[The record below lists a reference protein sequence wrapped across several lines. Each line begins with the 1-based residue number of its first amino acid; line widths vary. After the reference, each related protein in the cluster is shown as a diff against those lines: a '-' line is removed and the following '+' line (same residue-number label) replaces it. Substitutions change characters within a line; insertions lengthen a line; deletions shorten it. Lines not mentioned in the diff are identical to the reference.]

1 MVDLKELS
9 EGQTV
14 GGVYSLEHSIRSD
27 ESGSFFAAFGAQ
39 GERVLLKLAVESP
52 DAEQQLAVWQRS
64 RHLKH
69 EHLLQLRDCGR
80 TYAAGGSFVYGVF
93 EYPDDV
99 VASALAQGPLSEDE
113 TRGVVS
119 AALSALR
126 YLHGEGLVH
135 SAVDAYH
142 VVAVGDSVKLA
153 TDSLHEA
160 SVADTALADFRQLAR
175 LARSL
180 RVPEPVEASL
190 LAEVEGEMAP
200 PAEADLARLAPPARH
215 RDLEP
220 APSKPFPKWI
230 LFGVA
235 ALLLTILIFNLRRKP
250 EPVRPATS
258 VIPDRIERV
267 APPPP
272 APAPVAETVQGAWR
286 VIAFTY
292 GSRDAA
298 AKKVTQVNRRWPSMN
313 ASVFVPK
320 DNSGYYLVALG
331 GRMKREDAARLQRKA
346 RSLGLPR
353 DTYLQNYSE

>member
-27 ESGSFFAAFGAQ
+27 ESGTFFAASGAQ

-52 DAEQQLAVWQRS
+52 DAEQQLAVWQRA
-64 RHLKH
+64 RHLQH
-69 EHLLQLRDCGR
+69 EHLLLVRDCGR

-93 EYPDDV
+93 EHPDDE

-113 TRGVVS
+113 ARGVVT

-126 YLHGEGLVH
+126 YLHSHGLVH
-135 SAVDAYH
+135 SSIDAHH
-142 VVAVGDSVKLA
+142 VVAVGDTVKLA
-153 TDSLHEA
+153 TDSLRDAARAEA
-160 SVADTALADFRQLAR
+160 VTADFRQLAR

-180 RVPEPVEASL
+180 RAPEPVEASL
-190 LAEVEGEMAP
+190 LAEVEAEFAP
-200 PAEADLARLAPPARH
+200 PEADTPRLAPPARH
-215 RDLEP
+215 PDRDPEA

-230 LFGVA
+230 VFGVV
-235 ALLLTILIFNLRRKP
+235 ALLLVILGFNLRKKS

-258 VIPDRIERV
+258 MVPDKIERV
-267 APPPP
+267 APLPS
-272 APAPVAETVQGAWR
+272 APAPEVPLGSWR

-292 GSRDAA
+292 GSREAA
-298 AKKVTQVNRRWPSMN
+298 EKKVAQVNRRWPTLN

-320 DNSGYYLVALG
+320 DKGGYYLVALG

-353 DTYLQNYSE
+353 DTYVQNYSE

>member
-1 MVDLKELS
+1 MVDLKELN

-27 ESGSFFAAFGAQ
+27 ESGTFFAAIGAQ
-39 GERVLLKLAVESP
+39 GERVLLKLAVDSP
-52 DAEQQLAVWQRS
+52 DAEQQLAAWQRA

-113 TRGVVS
+113 TRGVVTAS
-119 AALSALR
+119 LSALR
-126 YLHGEGLVH
+126 YLHGEGLTH
-135 SAVDAYH
+135 CAVDAHH
-142 VVAVGDSVKLA
+142 VVAVGESVKLA
-153 TDSLHEA
+153 SDSLRESGGVDA
-160 SVADTALADFRQLAR
+160 RIADFRQLAR

-180 RVPEPVEASL
+180 RAPEPVEASL
-190 LAEVEGEMAP
+190 LAEFEKEMAP
-200 PAEADLARLAPPARH
+200 TPEADAPRLAPPAHH
-215 RDLEP
+215 RDPEP
-220 APSKPFPKWI
+220 EPSKAFPRWI

-235 ALLLTILIFNLRRKP
+235 ALLLAILVFNLRKKP
-250 EPVRPATS
+250 EPARPATS

-267 APPPP
+267 APPP
-272 APAPVAETVQGAWR
+272 APAPIVETAPGPWR

-292 GSRDAA
+292 GSREAA

-320 DNSGYYLVALG
+320 DKRGYYLVALG

-346 RSLGLPR
+346 KSLGLPR
-353 DTYLQNYSE
+353 DTYVQNYSD